1 MSAAARGDLLLLL
14 HAHLPYVR
22 HPENSYHLEENWLY
36 EAITA
41 TYLPL
46 VQELQKFGTTSSGP
60 KLTLS
65 LSPTLCSMLRDKLL
79 TDRYRSYL
87 DRLLRLGEEELTRAK
102 ADPAQSELV
111 RFYLSRFTELRA
123 LWRSLDSDLVAA
135 FGQLQD
141 RGTAPNPKPQT
152 P

>member
-111 RFYLSRFTELRA
+111 RFTCRGLPSCGRCGVRSTVTWSRR
-123 LWRSLDSDLVAA
+123 LVSFKIAA
-135 FGQLQD
+135 QS
-141 RGTAPNPKPQT
+141 N
-152 P
+152 